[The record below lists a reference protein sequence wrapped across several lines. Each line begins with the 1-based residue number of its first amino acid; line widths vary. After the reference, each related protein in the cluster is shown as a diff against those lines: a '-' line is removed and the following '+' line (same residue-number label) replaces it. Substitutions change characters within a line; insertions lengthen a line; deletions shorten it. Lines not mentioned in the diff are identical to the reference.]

1 MASLIVKLHDVVKD
15 YIKSAKNVDIAGKI
29 GAEVLLRT
37 KEVVKKH
44 MWEGEDACAFHV
56 ALLYPI
62 VARELTRWN
71 KIATR
76 RMKSSTRSSQPWQI
90 CFSRDVPVEEYK
102 VLKLTILT
110 GKYGVVFKST
120 RNVEYLHLSSRE
132 ALCLWIGHVISNEN
146 GETQKNQ
153 DLFKKLL
160 KNGAYCEVIVNKEQ
174 PFVIKYSSS
183 METLKV
189 FMFYGCWNAF
199 GVPQHIF

>member
-1 MASLIVKLHDVVKD
+1 
-15 YIKSAKNVDIAGKI
+15 
-29 GAEVLLRT
+29 
-37 KEVVKKH
+37 

-76 RMKSSTRSSQPWQI
+76 RMKSSIRSSQPWQI

-132 ALCLWIGHVISNEN
+132 ALCLWIGHVISSEN
-146 GETQKNQ
+146 GETETQKTRICS
-153 DLFKKLL
+153 KS
-160 KNGAYCEVIVNKEQ
+160 Y
-174 PFVIKYSSS
+174 
-183 METLKV
+183 
-189 FMFYGCWNAF
+189 
-199 GVPQHIF
+199 